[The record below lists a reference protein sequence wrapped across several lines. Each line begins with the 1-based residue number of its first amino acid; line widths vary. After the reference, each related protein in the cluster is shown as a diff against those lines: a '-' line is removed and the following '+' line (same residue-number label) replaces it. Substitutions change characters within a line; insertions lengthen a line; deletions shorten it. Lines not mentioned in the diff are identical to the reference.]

1 MIRYVQEVSPAT
13 AMTYSKDG
21 KRFTVGHR
29 NGYVQ
34 IWEGM
39 TLFIIN
45 WIYDCLRSDNENLM
59 SRPSISG
66 EEDY

>member
-1 MIRYVQEVSPAT
+1 MIHCVQEVSPAT
-13 AMTYSKDG
+13 AMTYSEDG

-39 TLFIIN
+39 TLLLNFMFADQN
-45 WIYDCLRSDNENLM
+45 NDHLRSD
-59 SRPSISG
+59 
-66 EEDY
+66 

>member
-1 MIRYVQEVSPAT
+1 MICCVQEVSPAT

-39 TLFIIN
+39 TLCIIEFT
-45 WIYDCLRSDNENLM
+45 LSLQTKL
-59 SRPSISG
+59 SKK
-66 EEDY
+66 